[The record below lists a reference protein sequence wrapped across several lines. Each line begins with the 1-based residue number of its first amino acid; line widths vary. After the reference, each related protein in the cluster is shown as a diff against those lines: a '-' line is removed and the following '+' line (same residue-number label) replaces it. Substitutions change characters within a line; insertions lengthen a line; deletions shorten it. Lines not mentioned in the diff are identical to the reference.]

1 MKLQMPLLLVV
12 MAICLYYALEA
23 RNHRRKR
30 NCVALVS
37 VILSLFSGLRSW
49 WMGDLIKYYTLYRR
63 CTGLEWAAVLAE
75 KAENTGIRWLFHI
88 CGWLGIS
95 YDGCILLIAVF
106 VAVTLG
112 ILIYRYS
119 PSPYWSYLMYIAMG
133 FYIFTY
139 SGLKQAIAMGF
150 VILAAMAMFERKP
163 VRFVIWLLIGSRF
176 HAPSLI
182 FLAAYP
188 FCSQKISGRYFL
200 VLAGVFVGMFLFRTQ
215 IGNLLSQLYYDEQDA
230 VTLTDTFEV
239 GGRFLMML
247 LILALGVFLRPL
259 HTWDRIYVQV
269 FNLMVLAAALQTM
282 SVFDNNFTRLTDY
295 YYQFVVLFIPMI
307 MELGGSQ
314 ARKMP
319 EHRESIRYY
328 DPNLYV
334 VLGLGITVFGLWYY
348 RHYVNSSTAI
358 LQNFLFRWQ
367 IDPYALY
374 GS

>member
-1 MKLQMPLLLVV
+1 
-12 MAICLYYALEA
+12 
-23 RNHRRKR
+23 
-30 NCVALVS
+30 
-37 VILSLFSGLRSW
+37 
-49 WMGDLIKYYTLYRR
+49 
-63 CTGLEWAAVLAE
+63 
-75 KAENTGIRWLFHI
+75 
-88 CGWLGIS
+88 
-95 YDGCILLIAVF
+95 
-106 VAVTLG
+106 
-112 ILIYRYS
+112 
-119 PSPYWSYLMYIAMG
+119 
-133 FYIFTY
+133 
-139 SGLKQAIAMGF
+139 
-150 VILAAMAMFERKP
+150 
-163 VRFVIWLLIGSRF
+163 
-176 HAPSLI
+176 
-182 FLAAYP
+182 
-188 FCSQKISGRYFL
+188 
-200 VLAGVFVGMFLFRTQ
+200 
-215 IGNLLSQLYYDEQDA
+215 
-230 VTLTDTFEV
+230 
-239 GGRFLMML
+239 MML